1 VFPQTLFSI
10 AGYNVNLYLLF
21 YTLGGIPAIILGL
34 RLARERAIPLMI
46 VMDVCVIGGISALG
60 AALLFYALTQ
70 SFLPTLPNVWG
81 IPAIAGFLIAAIIY
95 GARHPLRQANVLVPL
110 DVAFAPLALYQAI
123 TRLGCFCAGCCHG
136 KPVCVECQ
144 FPWAVTFADPSS
156 ASIYQGVPVYPTQL
170 LLALGDLL
178 IALMLLAIRNKPEFR
193 GALIWVYL
201 IGYGALRF
209 SVEFTRGDV
218 RAMVGDLYLS
228 QVIGLALA
236 LIGALMLARRFALGM
251 RAQVEVSS

>member
-1 VFPQTLFSI
+1 MFPQTLFSI
-10 AGYNVNLYLLF
+10 AGYNVNFYILF
-21 YTLGGIPAIILGL
+21 YILGLAPAIILGL
-34 RLARERAIPLMI
+34 WLARARGIPLMI
-46 VMDVCVIGGISALG
+46 VLDVCVLGGIGAIG
-60 AALLFYALTQ
+60 AALAFYVLTQ

-136 KPVCVECQ
+136 KPVCGECQ
-144 FPWAVTFADPSS
+144 FPWAITFSDPSS

-170 LLALGDLL
+170 FLALGDVL
-178 IALMLLAIRNKPEFR
+178 IALALLALRNKPEFR

-209 SVEFTRGDV
+209 FVEFTRGDV
-218 RAMVGDLYLS
+218 RAMIGDLYLS

-236 LIGALMLARRFALGM
+236 LIGALMLARRFVFGT
-251 RAQVEVSS
+251 RAQLEVSS

>member
-1 VFPQTLFSI
+1 MFPQTLFSI
-10 AGYNVNLYLLF
+10 AGYNVNLYILF
-21 YTLGGIPAIILGL
+21 YTLGVIPALILGL
-34 RLARERAIPLMI
+34 RLARERGIPLMSVI
-46 VMDVCVIGGISALG
+46 DVCIIGGISALG
-60 AALLFYALTQ
+60 AALTFYALTQ

-95 GARHPLRQANVLVPL
+95 GARHPRRQANVLVPL
-110 DVAFAPLALYQAI
+110 DIAFAPIALYQAI

-170 LLALGDLL
+170 LLALGDLM
-178 IALMLLAIRNKPEFR
+178 IALTLLAIRNKPEFR

-201 IGYGALRF
+201 IGYGVLRF

-228 QVIGLALA
+228 QVIGGALA
-236 LIGALMLARRFALGM
+236 LVGAVMLARRLTFVP
-251 RAQVEVSS
+251 RVRVENA